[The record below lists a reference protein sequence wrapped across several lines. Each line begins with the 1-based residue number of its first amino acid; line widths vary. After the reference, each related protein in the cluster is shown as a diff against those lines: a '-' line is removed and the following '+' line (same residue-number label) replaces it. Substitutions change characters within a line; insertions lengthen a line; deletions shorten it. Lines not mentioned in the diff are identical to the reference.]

1 LNKPMAARRLIVIL
15 VLLLAASVAAAA
27 LAPERRGSTTTTE
40 EEVGSS
46 TTQGSPGDDSGDVV
60 ERGIVAS
67 AEDPETVRLAVGDH
81 LRLSVATEEPREI
94 EIEDLGVIGN
104 SDPVAPA
111 LFDVLMTEPVDAP
124 ITDTASGEVLGRVV
138 ATQGGTKMDAAAR
151 G

>member
-1 LNKPMAARRLIVIL
+1 MAARRLIVIL
-15 VLLLAASVAAAA
+15 VLLLAISVGAAA
-27 LAPERRGSTTTTE
+27 LAPERQSSTTTTE
-40 EEVGSS
+40 EAGSS
-46 TTQGSPGDDSGDVV
+46 ATQSSPGGDSGDVV

-67 AEDPETVRLAVGDH
+67 TEDPETIRLAVGDH
-81 LRLSVATEEPREI
+81 LRLSVATDEPREI

-104 SDPVAPA
+104 TDPVAPA

-138 ATQGGTKMDAAAR
+138 ATEGEAKKDQAAR